1 MLNVPLAQDERLDV
15 PEMLLRSVGRTTTA
29 EALLGMLALRPMS
42 GYDLRAAMARST
54 ANFWQESFGQIY
66 PALKKL
72 VAEGLAEVREEGGD
86 GKRLRKVYRLTEA
99 GLGRLGEWFQAPS
112 GRQTIRDEVLLKLF
126 FGVKAPRGALL
137 AMMRERRASYVADL
151 ERYRALEVQLPKAQ
165 RGNPGLPF
173 FLLTLRKGLID
184 AEAQMR
190 WCDETIAAL
199 EEMEIGIRD

>member
-1 MLNVPLAQDERLDV
+1 MLNLPVIADERLDV
-15 PEMLLRSVGRTTTA
+15 PERVLGAVGRTTTA

-42 GYDLRAAMARST
+42 GYDLRAMMARST

-72 VAEGLAEVREEGGD
+72 VAEGLAEVQEEGGD
-86 GKRLRKVYRLTEA
+86 GKRLRKVYRLTDA
-99 GLGRLGEWFQAPS
+99 GHARLGEWFGAASQ
-112 GRQTIRDEVLLKLF
+112 RQTIRDEVLLKLF

-137 AMMRERRASYVADL
+137 AMMRERRKSYADDL

-165 RGNPGLPF
+165 RENPGLPF

-184 AEAQMR
+184 AEAQLQ
-190 WCDETIAAL
+190 WSDETIAAL
-199 EEMEIGIRD
+199 EAMESSG